1 MRGMKQFI
9 CFCLHFW
16 VTFWTVGKKN
26 IAKKGLLRSRYW
38 HNRKAPCFI
47 AYRTLSVLYGFL
59 VHIGDIIV
67 QILVSGLVIRLFL
80 HTSTPL

>member
-1 MRGMKQFI
+1 MRGMNNLSVFAYIFGSLFGQ
-9 CFCLHFW
+9 W
-16 VTFWTVGKKN
+16 VKKHYQ
-26 IAKKGLLRSRYW
+26 KGLLRSRYW